1 MGGSKQQTS
10 TQSSQPWA
18 AAQPAL
24 QLGLND
30 AQSAYKSGIG
40 SQPFMGSTVVPY
52 AKQTTQAM
60 GQLQS
65 GANSALP
72 AFQRQFQNVV
82 NNAKGTGTNP
92 GWNPVQQESVNQLRK
107 MAGGS
112 MLNANPY
119 IDKVIDNS
127 SRDIAGA
134 SNLMA
139 SAAGRYGSGGHQN
152 VTEKNIGD
160 MSSNLRYQNYGD
172 ERARQM
178 DAIGSVYN
186 AGQQHQDNINRNTAA
201 LQQAYEAMQSP
212 SQTLM
217 DVGGMNEDLFGRQ
230 LNDQLR
236 IFQGQQDQPWNQIG
250 RLNAIASGA
259 GSMGSS
265 GQTTAQGPSRVSS
278 ALGGALGGYSM
289 FGPLGALGG
298 GALGL
303 FG

>member
-10 TQSSQPWA
+10 STNSEPWK
-18 AAQPAL
+18 AAQPSL

-52 AKQTTQAM
+52 AKQTQQGLGQMQAM
-60 GQLQS
+60 ADTVNKQGT
-65 GANSALP
+65 
-72 AFQRQFQNVV
+72 FQNAYNQVAW
-82 NNAKGTGTNP
+82 NAAKGGLNDLQR
-92 GWNPVQQESVNQLRK
+92 GAVNRLTP
-107 MAGGS
+107 MADGS

-172 ERARQM
+172 ERTRQM
-178 DAIGSVYN
+178 DAIGSLFN
-186 AGQQHQDNINRNTAA
+186 AGQQQQSNINAA
-201 LQQAYEAMQSP
+201 PGAMANAYGAMMTP
-212 SQTLM
+212 SQTMM
-217 DVGGMNEDLFGRQ
+217 DVGSSYEDLFGRQ

-236 IFQGQQDQPWNQIG
+236 IFNEQQNQPWNQIG

-259 GSMGSS
+259 GQMGGNS
-265 GQTTAQGPSRVSS
+265 QATAQGPSRASS